1 MDMRA
6 KGCQRIPR
14 GDRWKN
20 ELVPRA
26 GEGAGRGEDMGRAF
40 GREGGP
46 GQQRALRVH
55 PGGRKRGG
63 RSQCGRDRG
72 GQDRP

>member
-26 GEGAGRGEDMGRAF
+26 GEGAGRGRTWA
-40 GREGGP
+40 GP
-46 GQQRALRVH
+46 SGERVGQGNSE
-55 PGGRKRGG
+55 P
-63 RSQCGRDRG
+63 
-72 GQDRP
+72 